1 MEELRERVSELEIL
15 FSHQALQLSELNE
28 ELVKSNRRI
37 DRLESENRRLRDMLQ
52 SFAPDTPLSPDE

>member
-1 MEELRERVSELEIL
+1 
-15 FSHQALQLSELNE
+15 LNE

>member
-1 MEELRERVSELEIL
+1 MDELRERVGELEIL
-15 FSHQALQLSELNE
+15 FSHQALQLGELNE

-52 SFAPDTPLSPDE
+52 AFAPDTPLSPDE

>member
-15 FSHQALQLSELNE
+15 FSHQALQLGELND

-37 DRLESENRRLRDMLQ
+37 DRLETENRRLRDMLQ
-52 SFAPDTPLSPDE
+52 AFAPDTPLSPDE

>member
-15 FSHQALQLSELNE
+15 FSHQALQLGELNE

-37 DRLESENRRLRDMLQ
+37 DRLETENRRLRDMLQ
-52 SFAPDTPLSPDE
+52 AFAPDTPLSPDE